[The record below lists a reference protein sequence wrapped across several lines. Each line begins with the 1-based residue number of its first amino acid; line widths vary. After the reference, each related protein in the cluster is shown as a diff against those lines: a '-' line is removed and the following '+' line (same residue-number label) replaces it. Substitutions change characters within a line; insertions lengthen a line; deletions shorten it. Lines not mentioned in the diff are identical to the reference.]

1 MDFNILIG
9 GEAGQGLKTVDNILG
24 KILFREGFN
33 IFSSKDF
40 MSRIRGGHNF
50 MQLRISDEELYGP
63 DNDLDLLI
71 ALNEESVEIHRDQ
84 LKDDGIVLIE
94 GENEVIDGR
103 TILVPAS
110 VIAEDINPKGVNTV
124 FVGAALKIMNLE
136 LDTARSVVEEY
147 FDDELVEDNIKL
159 LERGY
164 NAVDSIYD
172 NLKENVSDKSE
183 EVFIDGNSAL
193 GYGALT
199 GGLRFYSAYPMSPST
214 GIMNFLAG
222 QQKNF
227 DLVVE
232 QAEDELAA
240 LNMALGGS
248 YSGIR
253 SMTGT
258 SGGGLALMNEAI
270 GLAGITETP
279 VVIADV
285 QRPGPAT
292 GLPTRT
298 GQGDLL
304 FAINSAQDEF
314 PLMVI
319 APRDQEDLFYTGFR
333 ALNIADKYQIPV
345 IVLSDQFNGDSSK
358 NVDEFNFDSLK
369 INRHLISEDD
379 PDAKDYKRY
388 KFTEDGIS
396 PRAYPGQLKGEI
408 VLVDSDE
415 HDEEGHIVED
425 AETRTKMVDKRA
437 RKMDKLIQED
447 LQEPKYYGDED
458 IDYLLLTW
466 GSSYGPTREALELL
480 QDDGIKVGLLSFNDV
495 WPLPKEQL
503 EDISCDGVELIT
515 VELNST
521 AQFGSLIA
529 SETLLDVKQS
539 ILKYDGRP
547 FTGKEI
553 YNRFLDEVIDNG

>member
-9 GEAGQGLKTVDNILG
+9 GEAGQGLKTVDNIMG
-24 KILFREGFN
+24 KILFRQGFN

-50 MQLRISDEELYGP
+50 MQLRISDQELYGP
-63 DNDLDLLI
+63 IEEIDLLV
-71 ALNEESVEIHRDQ
+71 ALNKETVDIHKDN

-94 GENEVIDGR
+94 GESNVLDKR
-103 TILVPAS
+103 TLLIPAS
-110 VIAEDINPKGVNTV
+110 VIAKDINPKGVNTV
-124 FVGAALKIMNLE
+124 FVGAITKIMG
-136 LDTARSVVEEY
+136 LDLDIARDVINDY
-147 FDDELVEDNIKL
+147 FDDDILEDNIQL

-164 NAVDSIYD
+164 KSVECVYDDLNANIETKDD
-172 NLKENVSDKSE
+172 EL
-183 EVFIDGNSAL
+183 FIDGNSAL
-193 GYGALT
+193 GFGALT

-222 QQKNF
+222 KQEDY
-227 DLVVE
+227 DLIVE

-240 LNMALGGS
+240 INMALGGS
-248 YSGIR
+248 YSGVR

-270 GLAGITETP
+270 GLAGLTETP

-304 FAINSAQDEF
+304 FAINSAQDDF

-319 APRDQEDLFYTGFR
+319 APKDQEDLFYTGFR
-333 ALNIADKYQIPV
+333 ALNLADKYQIP
-345 IVLSDQFNGDSSK
+345 IIILSDQFNADSSK
-358 NVDEFNFDSLK
+358 NLKEFNFDELE
-369 INRHLISEDD
+369 IDRNLISEDD

-396 PRAYPGQLKGEI
+396 KRAYPGQLKGEL

-415 HDEEGHIVED
+415 HDEYGHIVED
-425 AETRTKMVDKRA
+425 SETRIKMVNKRA
-437 RKMDKLIQED
+437 KKIDKLIEED
-447 LQEPKYYGDED
+447 LEEPEYFGDED
-458 IDYLLLTW
+458 IDYLMLTW
-466 GSSYGPTREALELL
+466 GSSYGPARDAFELL
-480 QDDGIKVGLLSFNDV
+480 NNDDYKVGLLSFSDV
-495 WPLPKEQL
+495 WPLPKERL
-503 EDISCDGVELIT
+503 KEIASDDVKLVT
-515 VELNST
+515 VEQNSSG
-521 AQFGSLIA
+521 QFKSLIR
-529 SETLLDVKQS
+529 SETLLDVQDS